1 MKLEKLD
8 RRDFIARSAAAGAVA
23 LGSSPAGADPLGL
36 PVGIQLYSVKDS
48 LQVDVPGTLKQLRE
62 FGFREVENYNF
73 GGLSAPEFR
82 RRLDDAG
89 LACPST
95 HLHFDADKFDA
106 EFADAQ
112 AIGAHYVVSSL
123 LRRGTGPLPYEGA
136 PPKGLD
142 APMRA
147 MTLEDAHRTAELA
160 NHIGEQARR
169 AGLQYAYHN
178 HYLEFVKQEGG
189 QIGYDILLHETDPK
203 LVQLEIDCGWMS
215 VAGRNPV
222 DYFKAYPGRI
232 PMIHVK
238 DFLPPANTTA
248 PGDQGAQ
255 RFGRELGRGSID
267 YRPIFAAAK
276 AAGGLRH
283 YFSEQEAPYARMS
296 QMQAAQV
303 AYQFL
308 HRLS

>member
-1 MKLEKLD
+1 MKLPMLD
-8 RRDFIARSAAAGAVA
+8 RRAFMARSVAAGAVA
-23 LGSSPAGADPLGL
+23 LGSTPAGADPLGL
-36 PVGIQLYSVKDS
+36 PVGIQLYSVNDS
-48 LQVDVPGTLKQLRE
+48 MQKDVPGTLKQLRQ
-62 FGFREVENYNF
+62 FGFREVEAFNF
-73 GGLSAPEFR
+73 GGLTAAAFR
-82 RRLDDAG
+82 RQLDDAG

-95 HLHFDADKFDA
+95 HLHFEADQLDV
-106 EFADAQ
+106 EFADAH
-112 AIGAHYVVSSL
+112 ALGVHYVVSSL
-123 LRRGTGPLPYEGA
+123 LRRGTGALPYQGE

-178 HYLEFVKQEGG
+178 HYLEFVAQEGG
-189 QIGYDILLHETDPK
+189 QIGYDILLHETDPA

-232 PMIHVK
+232 PLIHVK
-238 DFLPPANTTA
+238 DFLPPANSTA

-255 RFGRELGRGSID
+255 RFGSELGHGSID

-283 YFSEQEAPYARMS
+283 YFSEQEAPYARMD

-303 AYQFL
+303 AYQYL
-308 HRLS
+308 HGLR